1 MGREDFKSP
10 SFDGMVDEVIDKE
23 VSESTAT
30 VVGMVL
36 LCSLLANYLQRFNT
50 SYWFFSDSI
59 LATCIGFLAS
69 IPLCSYDQF
78 KGGVSEQQRG

>member
-1 MGREDFKSP
+1 
-10 SFDGMVDEVIDKE
+10 MVDEVINRE
-23 VSESTAT
+23 VSNSTAM

-36 LCSLLANYLQRFNT
+36 LWSLLANYLQRFNN

-78 KGGVSEQQRG
+78 QGGVRARAAAARHGAFRRVARA